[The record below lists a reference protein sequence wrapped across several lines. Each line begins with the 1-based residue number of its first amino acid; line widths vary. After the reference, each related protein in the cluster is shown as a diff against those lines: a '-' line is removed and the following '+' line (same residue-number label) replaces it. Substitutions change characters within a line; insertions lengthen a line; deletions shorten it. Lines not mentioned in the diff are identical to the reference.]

1 MRPPAQ
7 SWFALRPPCRSRL
20 PRIRKVKCDE
30 SKPYCLRCT
39 KVGYLRPLRRPAD
52 LTNCCHKTGRKCD
65 GYLDPSAMASR
76 RRAKD
81 QVPLSALLEWASPD
95 EKRSFHFFQHVTAP
109 CLSGDLDAVF
119 WRVLVLQI
127 CQRESAVRHAV
138 LAVSSLHEGLIQGT
152 IAPFAKDSGPRHS
165 FALQQYNKA
174 IACLLGQMNDPSSR
188 PMGPL
193 LTCVLFVCIEF
204 MQSKDKESLIHLE
217 QGRQILSRLERRA
230 ASRDPEI
237 EVIKQHLVPMYTRLS
252 MTSFLFGGTPVPIP
266 QNLKT
271 LKEVPLVFESLHEM
285 RYAVHDFLDQVLRF
299 TQRSRPA
306 KYNDTVSAE
315 SMRGFE
321 TEQRRLLQLLGKLNV
336 AFSLYQAAK
345 PKEAAQTTSS
355 VLQMY
360 LHVAK
365 IWLATALSVHQT
377 TYDEHL
383 ASFSAI
389 VPLAASILN
398 AEVSSNLHVQHIRVP
413 APPSVA
419 TSTPQS
425 PGASP
430 AASEP
435 TRPNHTPPIF
445 TFETHIIPALYY
457 VATKCRHPLVRH
469 AALDLLQRNPS
480 KRENLWRAD
489 VIGGIAAHVVR
500 VEERWLRRPSSPSNF
515 HPTAPSSTDLSPEQ
529 LWRSRLPGLPVP
541 DAFHADVVARSV
553 VDPRVAE
560 LSGALAAT
568 TTGAPLTPPLV
579 SREDADARLDLDL
592 DLHLGLD
599 MDMDLDMEMDLAVD
613 VGSIPI
619 DPALLLDIDTA
630 SQGHTDFSG
639 AASYTSHRSPE
650 MESQAG
656 PPDPGLLFDATSIT
670 VQYAAEGTPAP
681 GSSPAPLTIDVSRY
695 ASGSAPSVRGSSSGG
710 ASDRHPRQS
719 AEAPFDL
726 PEHLRV
732 HDAIIG
738 PEKEDGSWVTVFR
751 KLQGLDADW
760 DVQTEYVRVL

>member
-1 MRPPAQ
+1 
-7 SWFALRPPCRSRL
+7 
-20 PRIRKVKCDE
+20 
-30 SKPYCLRCT
+30 
-39 KVGYLRPLRRPAD
+39 
-52 LTNCCHKTGRKCD
+52 
-65 GYLDPSAMASR
+65 MASR
-76 RRAKD
+76 RRSKD

-127 CQRESAVRHAV
+127 CQREPAVRHAV
-138 LAVSSLHEGLIQGT
+138 LAVSSLHEGLMQGSV
-152 IAPFAKDSGPRHS
+152 APFVKDSAGPRHS

-174 IACLLGQMNDPSSR
+174 ISCLLSQMNDPTSR
-188 PMGPL
+188 PVGPL

-230 ASRDPEI
+230 ASRDPEMEI
-237 EVIKQHLVPMYTRLS
+237 IKQHLVPMYTRLS

-271 LKEVPLVFESLHEM
+271 LKEIPLVVESLHDM

-321 TEQRRLLQLLGKLNV
+321 TEQARLLKQLGKLSV
-336 AFSLYQAAK
+336 AFSLYQASK
-345 PKEAAQTTSS
+345 PKEAAQTTAS
-355 VLQMY
+355 VLQMH

-365 IWLATALSVHQT
+365 IWLSTALTVQQT
-377 TYDEHL
+377 ALDEHL

-389 VPLAASILN
+389 VPLAANVLN
-398 AEVSSNLHVQHIRVP
+398 AEASSHLHVQHLRVP
-413 APPSVA
+413 DPPSVA
-419 TSTPQS
+419 TSAPQS
-425 PGASP
+425 PGTSP
-430 AASEP
+430 PASEP
-435 TRPNHTPPIF
+435 ARPPRAPPVF
-445 TFETHIIPALYY
+445 TFETHVIPALYY

-469 AALDLLQRNPS
+469 AALDLLRRNPS

-489 VIGGIAAHVVR
+489 VMGGIAAHVVG

-515 HPTAPSSTDLSPEQ
+515 HPTAPHSTDLSPEQ
-529 LWRSRLPGLPVP
+529 LWRTRLPGLPAP
-541 DAFHADVVARSV
+541 DAFRADMVERSV

-560 LSGALAAT
+560 LSGALAAAAGSANT
-568 TTGAPLTPPLV
+568 TAPLTPPLL
-579 SREDADARLDLDL
+579 SREDVHNPRLDLALDDLELDL
-592 DLHLGLD
+592 DLHMGLD
-599 MDMDLDMEMDLAVD
+599 MDMDMDMGLDMGLAVD

-619 DPALLLDIDTA
+619 DPALLLDVDAA

-639 AASYTSHRSPE
+639 AASYTSHHSPE
-650 MESQAG
+650 LDLELD
-656 PPDPGLLFDATSIT
+656 PPPHTGHADPGLLFDPTSIT
-670 VQYAAEGTPAP
+670 VRHTAAA
-681 GSSPAPLTIDVSRY
+681 SSPAPPTKDATRR
-695 ASGSAPSVRGSSSGG
+695 ASGSAPSERGSSSGG
-710 ASDRHPRQS
+710 TSDHHHGHRPLPAHS

-732 HDAIIG
+732 HDAILG